1 MRFPSPL
8 FRRLVLVVTYCGLL
22 TGCLWGAFLLR
33 FDFEVPQEFLERF
46 WNSLLWILLL
56 KVALLSVTGQFRS
69 MLSFFSLPDA
79 KRLVQAMGAAAA
91 VELFSWYLIG
101 GAPLP
106 PRSVILSDFA
116 LSFIA
121 LMALRTALR
130 IYRERF
136 HFGRERPPRGYR
148 RRRVVVIG
156 AGSAGANLLMEI
168 HSKPGLGME
177 VVCFLDDD
185 PRKAGTTLHG
195 RRIIGPRSFL
205 PVVLDS
211 HRVVKAIIAMPSAS
225 PQVIRETVQMLND
238 LGLDHDILP
247 SVTQLL
253 HRSVTV
259 NHLRHVE
266 PEDLLGRAPEALD
279 DDGIRDLVSNR
290 VVLVTGAGGSIGGEL
305 CRQLAVFS
313 PSKLVLVERSESAL
327 YAIEQELLRDYSKV
341 ALEPLAVSVTDE
353 AGLHRIFEL
362 HKPSVVLHAA
372 AHKHVPMM
380 ERQPAE
386 AILNNVVGSFV
397 VASCAQ
403 IHGAR
408 KCILVSTDKA
418 VNPTNVMGATKRVA
432 ELVWG
437 AFQRGQAGR
446 NGGTIFAAVRF
457 GNVLGSSGSVIPAFR
472 AQIAAGGPVKVTHP
486 EINRFFMS
494 IPEAAGLVLQCSLL
508 SCGGEV
514 FVLDMGESVR
524 IQDLARQM
532 IELCGF
538 RPDEDIKIEFTG
550 LRPGEKLFEEP
561 IHQSENIEA
570 TRHPKVRLLAKRSR
584 DECDGILV
592 RVEEVKLRLSE
603 MSEPELLKWLARR
616 VPEYTGRGSN
626 SSSLSD
632 FPRE

>member
-1 MRFPSPL
+1 MKIASPSV
-8 FRRLVLVVTYCGLL
+8 RKLVLAALYCGLL
-22 TGCLWGAFLLR
+22 TGCLWGGFLLR
-33 FDFEVPQEFLERF
+33 FDFEVPTEFLERF
-46 WNSLLWILLL
+46 WNSLVWMLPLKLGLL
-56 KVALLSVTGQFRS
+56 AMTGQFRS

-79 KRLVQAMGAAAA
+79 KRLLQAMGAAAA
-91 VELFSWYLIG
+91 VELLLWYLIG

-106 PRSVILSDFA
+106 PRSVILSDLA

-136 HFGRERPPRGYR
+136 HFGQGKASAAGHR
-148 RRRVVVIG
+148 RRRVVIIG
-156 AGSAGANLLMEI
+156 AGSAGATLLMEI
-168 HSKPGLGME
+168 LSKPGLGME
-177 VVCFLDDD
+177 VACFLDDD
-185 PRKAGTTLHG
+185 PSKAGTTLHG
-195 RRIIGPRSFL
+195 RRIVGPRSLL
-205 PVVLDS
+205 PTVLDS
-211 HRVVKAIIAMPSAS
+211 EGVVKAIIAMPSAS

-259 NHLRHVE
+259 SHLRHVD

-279 DDGIRDLVSNR
+279 DDGIRNLVADR
-290 VVLVTGAGGSIGGEL
+290 VVLVTGAGGSIGSEL
-305 CRQLAVFS
+305 CRQLAARS
-313 PSKLVLVERSESAL
+313 PSKLVLVERSEPAL
-327 YAIEQELLRDYSKV
+327 YAIEQELLRDYSAV
-341 ALEPLAVSVTDE
+341 VLEPLAVSVTDE
-353 AGLHRIFEL
+353 AGLNRIFEL

-397 VASCAQ
+397 VSRCAQ
-403 IHGAR
+403 RHGVR

-432 ELVWG
+432 ELIWG
-437 AFQRGQAGR
+437 ALQRAQSESGA
-446 NGGTIFAAVRF
+446 GGTIFAAVRF
-457 GNVLGSSGSVIPAFR
+457 GNVLGSSGSVIPTFR
-472 AQIAAGGPVKVTHP
+472 AQIAVGGPVKVTHP

-508 SCGGEV
+508 SRGGEV
-514 FVLDMGESVR
+514 FVLDMGEPVR

-550 LRPGEKLFEEP
+550 LRPGEKLYEEP

-570 TRHPKVRLLAKRSR
+570 TGHPKVRLLVNGSGNA
-584 DECDGILV
+584 DDGILS
-592 RVEEVKLRLSE
+592 RVEEVRSRLSTT
-603 MSEPELLKWLARR
+603 SESELLEWLSRS
-616 VPEYTGRGSN
+616 VPEYTAG
-626 SSSLSD
+626 LSH
-632 FPRE
+632 R